1 MKKVPERPN
10 FKSFGLSPSIYSAV
24 EEAGFSE
31 PTDVQLEAIPAIMNS
46 KDVLARA
53 ETGSGKT
60 AAFVLPILERILRQK
75 LAKQAQ
81 NKPLDKSNVV
91 GTLILVPTRE
101 LAIQIR
107 EEFEK
112 FSANIENKVK
122 CLSVFGGVKIN
133 PQMIALRGGADVLVA
148 TPGRLLDLERN
159 NAILLYQ
166 VQCLV
171 IDEVDRLMKGDF
183 EEEIDEIIAKL
194 PKGRQNLMFTATFP
208 TSIRKLVRRVMN
220 EPEIINVDDLYDDA
234 KTDQVVF
241 TVNRHQKNDLLA
253 HLLNTYDWKQVLI
266 FCSAKKTCDNLV
278 KKLEKRGVTAV
289 AMHGNLHQYAR
300 ANALKDFKA
309 GNTRVLI
316 ATDVAGRGIDIE
328 QLSCVINY
336 ELPRSPNDYTH
347 RIGRTGRA
355 GEKGTAIS
363 LISHQEYQHFG
374 VIEKHI
380 GLRLEREQ
388 VEGFEAD
395 AKAPE
400 IPDGLKLKKKK
411 PKKVKRPAL
420 VKKKE
425 QAKKV
430 ASEKKPKVEKMTLE
444 QRKERYGTKP
454 SKEPRTSPK
463 ADSDSSASKQRSAD
477 SESKPSSFY
486 KTVEKKSGAD
496 VQKPKAGKKEP
507 SPNTESK
514 PSSLY
519 KSVDKKSGLDSQKP
533 KADKIA
539 PKKESAS
546 KVEGSSLYTRVLPKN
561 KGDDQ

>member
-1 MKKVPERPN
+1 MKKTPEKKERPN
-10 FKSFGLSPSIYSAV
+10 FKSFGLSPSIYNAI

-31 PTDVQLEAIPAIMNS
+31 PTDVQLESIPHIMNS

-112 FSANIENKVK
+112 FSANIQNKVK

-133 PQMIALRGGADVLVA
+133 PQMIALRGGADVLVS

-183 EEEIDEIIAKL
+183 EEEIDEIVAKL
-194 PKGRQNLMFTATFP
+194 PKGRQNLMFSATFP
-208 TSIRKLVRRVMN
+208 PSIRKLVRRVMN
-220 EPEIINVDDLYDDA
+220 EPEIINVDDLYDDV
-234 KTDQVVF
+234 KTDQRVF
-241 TVNRHQKNDLLA
+241 TVNRNQKNDLLA
-253 HLLNTYDWKQVLI
+253 HLLNTYDWKQILI
-266 FCSAKKTCDNLV
+266 FCSAKRTCDNLV
-278 KKLEKRGVTAV
+278 KKLEKRGITAV
-289 AMHGNLHQYAR
+289 AMHGNQHQYAR

-309 GNTRVLI
+309 GTTRVLV
-316 ATDVAGRGIDIE
+316 ATDVAGRGIDIG
-328 QLSCVINY
+328 QLPCVINY

-363 LISHQEYQHFG
+363 LISHQEYQHFT
-374 VIEKHI
+374 VIEKRI
-380 GLRLEREQ
+380 GLQLEREQ
-388 VEGFEAD
+388 IEGFEAD
-395 AKAPE
+395 AVAPV
-400 IPDGLKLKKKK
+400 IPEGDISKKKK
-411 PKKVKRPAL
+411 KAKKAKRPAL
-420 VKKKE
+420 EKRKESAKKSGAKKKP
-425 QAKKV
+425 A
-430 ASEKKPKVEKMTLE
+430 AEKMTLE
-444 QRKERYGTKP
+444 ERKERYGAKP
-454 SKEPRTSPK
+454 KSDVYDKSSVKHKATSDK
-463 ADSDSSASKQRSAD
+463 KTDST
-477 SESKPSSFY
+477 SFY
-486 KTVEKKSGAD
+486 KKSDSDAKFERSVKTNTTD
-496 VQKPKAGKKEP
+496 NVQETAAKLDG
-507 SPNTESK
+507 
-514 PSSLY
+514 SSLY
-519 KSVDKKSGLDSQKP
+519 K
-533 KADKIA
+533 
-539 PKKESAS
+539 
-546 KVEGSSLYTRVLPKN
+546 RVLPKSKAED
-561 KGDDQ
+561 KGDDS